1 MIEITSLSGEAAGV
15 AQAAAIGIIMGV
27 YYDLFRILRRLFHFN
42 YATIVF
48 QDLFFFITSAIPVFF
63 AVCYMCGGIIR
74 IYIVVLVLLCAV
86 LYCST
91 FGTLVVFAVSWIL
104 KTIFKMITSIYDH
117 TFKVIFSKMF
127 KSSRN
132 LIIHAKKVL
141 IKCPIN
147 KKTS

>member
-63 AVCYMCGGIIR
+63 AICYMCGGIIR
-74 IYIVVLVLLCAV
+74 IYIVVLVLLCAI

-91 FGTLVVFAVSWIL
+91 FGTLIVFAVSWFI
-104 KTIFKMITSIYDH
+104 KTIIKMITLVYNH
-117 TFKVIFSKMF
+117 TFKVIITKISK
-127 KSSRN
+127 SISD
-132 LIIHAKKVL
+132 LIQNAKKFL
-141 IKCPIN
+141 IKTPD
-147 KKTS
+147 K